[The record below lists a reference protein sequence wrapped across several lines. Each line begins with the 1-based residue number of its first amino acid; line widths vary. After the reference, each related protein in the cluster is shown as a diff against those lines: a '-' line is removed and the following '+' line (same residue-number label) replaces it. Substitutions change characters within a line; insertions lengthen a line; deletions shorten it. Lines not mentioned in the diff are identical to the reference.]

1 MHHLRVLI
9 LIAFVSILALSLFAL
24 AGPVQGSR
32 PPIIIKGGSLEID
45 CGDGVDCLESHGN
58 GHHRHKDQ
66 NAKIHK
72 IVVKDENGAVLGTFN
87 QEAFPHGKPSVEISY
102 Y

>member
-1 MHHLRVLI
+1 MHRSRLFMLMFLV
-9 LIAFVSILALSLFAL
+9 FVLALSLFAL
-24 AGPVQGSR
+24 AGPPQGTR

-45 CGDGVDCLESHGN
+45 CGDGADCLESHGN

-66 NAKIHK
+66 SAKIHK
-72 IVVKDENGAVLGTFN
+72 IVVKDEHGNVLGEFA
-87 QEAFPHGKPSVEISY
+87 QESFPHGKPTIEISY